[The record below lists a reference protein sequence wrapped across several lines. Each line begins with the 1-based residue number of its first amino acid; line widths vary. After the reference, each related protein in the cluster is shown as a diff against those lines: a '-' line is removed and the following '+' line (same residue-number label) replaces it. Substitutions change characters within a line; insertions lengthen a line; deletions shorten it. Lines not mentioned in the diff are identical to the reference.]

1 MDKFNP
7 GHLKASIAFNMRAII
22 ACIAVVSTTVLS
34 PTSNYA
40 VLEKETTPG
49 VFQNVASNL
58 NSNKHNAECIS
69 EHNKDFLKGTI
80 NKRRGFSK
88 SCPYFSY

>member
-7 GHLKASIAFNMRAII
+7 KYLKASIAFNMRAIV
-22 ACIAVVSTTVLS
+22 ACIVVVSTTILS

-40 VLEKETTPG
+40 VLEKQSTPG
-49 VFQNVASNL
+49 VFENIATNTSNY
-58 NSNKHNAECIS
+58 KPETEHIS
-69 EHNKDFLKGTI
+69 AGINKDFLKGTI

-88 SCPYFSY
+88 SCLY